1 MGGLSSIARLGT
13 KGLKK
18 YLLDYKF
25 KSPPRYEG
33 SRNIGPLETM
43 PSKKEIE
50 APSLQDAKKLL
61 KEDSSYIR
69 DRQKLKDEIGEE
81 ANPRVSFDRITEDG
95 NIIKEAASK
104 KRFRLEQE
112 ARVLPYLEPQNL
124 PITNMGDKES
134 FLPTINK
141 IINDPKLNETQ
152 KNKIIEYINQYTDGL
167 ITPEELYNKSFM
179 ATKEV
184 ASEAVQKTPTKNI
197 LKNISDEELSLDEI
211 KKKYKVNQ
219 KQKRVPEVQ
228 EAAQKLYEGKISKE
242 DYDRSVKKYQ
252 PIQLITEMPEVP
264 SLNRI
269 EGTLSS
275 DKIKKG
281 IVGKTLNSSDLTGK
295 RVASRLDIPAYED
308 YDTWIVSLHDGTKTG
323 GQSIGYS
330 QSVVL
335 KNVDFKSSE
344 KGGLNIARG
353 KTNKATIARI
363 HGDYVD
369 VPTTNVYEKIQL
381 ELNNPNSEYIQIGMN
396 PFRHSYFYDK
406 KTMEPILSADEVL
419 QVGPLVL
426 GKGVVK
432 GKSSNFK
439 FKEGGRIMRDPN
451 KNYNAQRFI

>member
-33 SRNIGPLETM
+33 GRNIGPLETM
-43 PSKKEIE
+43 ASTKEIE

-152 KNKIIEYINQYTDGL
+152 KNKIIGYVNQYTDGL
-167 ITPEELYNKSFM
+167 ITPEELYNKSLM
-179 ATKEV
+179 ATKEATSITDMYKKSNIV
-184 ASEAVQKTPTKNI
+184 KEQLKGTGFKDKPITELEQSIKNI
-197 LKNISDEELSLDEI
+197 DKGKQTVEGHAQLVEKLKPIRRWETSPTITQAEEIPLVLQKGKYFKDGKKNPKSGVYSLDLEI
-211 KKKYKVNQ
+211 
-219 KQKRVPEVQ
+219 PEGQ
-228 EAAQKLYEGKISKE
+228 RTQA
-242 DYDRSVKKYQ
+242 
-252 PIQLITEMPEVP
+252 
-264 SLNRI
+264 
-269 EGTLSS
+269 
-275 DKIKKG
+275 
-281 IVGKTLNSSDLTGK
+281 
-295 RVASRLDIPAYED
+295 RLDIPAYES
-308 YDTWIVSLHDGTKTG
+308 YNKWIASLKTPGGKSGTF
-323 GQSIGYS
+323 YS
-330 QSVVL
+330 PTAVL
-335 KNVDFKSSE
+335 KNVKFKPQTARAKKTGKGELPKEPFGVMDGEWVNHDPNQIKQLVDNILKENLEYVQVGYDPRRHGHFYIREDFGNFK
-344 KGGLNIARG
+344 KGTAIEEAEE
-353 KTNKATIARI
+353 
-363 HGDYVD
+363 V
-369 VPTTNVYEKIQL
+369 IQL
-381 ELNNPNSEYIQIGMN
+381 
-396 PFRHSYFYDK
+396 
-406 KTMEPILSADEVL
+406 
-419 QVGPLVL
+419 GPLVL
-426 GKGVVK
+426 ARNPKFSNVK
-432 GKSSNFK
+432 EYE
-439 FKEGGRIMRDPN
+439 EGGRIMKDPN

>member
-33 SRNIGPLETM
+33 GRNIGPLETM
-43 PSKKEIE
+43 ASTKEIE

-141 IINDPKLNETQ
+141 IINDPKLNEAQ

-167 ITPEELYNKSFM
+167 ITPEELYNKSL
-179 ATKEV
+179 
-184 ASEAVQKTPTKNI
+184 I
-197 LKNISDEELSLDEI
+197 LI
-211 KKKYKVNQ
+211 KK
-219 KQKRVPEVQ
+219 
-228 EAAQKLYEGKISKE
+228 
-242 DYDRSVKKYQ
+242 
-252 PIQLITEMPEVP
+252 
-264 SLNRI
+264 
-269 EGTLSS
+269 
-275 DKIKKG
+275 
-281 IVGKTLNSSDLTGK
+281 
-295 RVASRLDIPAYED
+295 
-308 YDTWIVSLHDGTKTG
+308 H
-323 GQSIGYS
+323 
-330 QSVVL
+330 
-335 KNVDFKSSE
+335 
-344 KGGLNIARG
+344 
-353 KTNKATIARI
+353 
-363 HGDYVD
+363 
-369 VPTTNVYEKIQL
+369 
-381 ELNNPNSEYIQIGMN
+381 
-396 PFRHSYFYDK
+396 
-406 KTMEPILSADEVL
+406 
-419 QVGPLVL
+419 
-426 GKGVVK
+426 
-432 GKSSNFK
+432 
-439 FKEGGRIMRDPN
+439 GGRIMNDPN